1 LPVSVSSNGGLEL
14 EKLAEQFE
22 LSGAAIVN
30 VMQFATLKAL
40 SKENRELAHDDLVEG
55 IRKEMRKEE
64 KSF

>member
-1 LPVSVSSNGGLEL
+1 
-14 EKLAEQFE
+14 

-40 SKENRELAHDDLVEG
+40 SKENKELAHDDLVEG